1 MENQQIIDI
10 EEKGTGDRDNS
21 QEEGID
27 RFDEE
32 IGAIRPM
39 LLTTRRPSNRISGT
53 SLKSEFKR
61 TILAI

>member
-1 MENQQIIDI
+1 MEKSANVDI
-10 EEKGTGDRDNS
+10 EEKGTGDTDNS
-21 QEEGID
+21 QEEGMIVLMKK
-27 RFDEE
+27 

-61 TILAI
+61 TIFAI